1 MITDREFR
9 LLRNLI
15 HTHSGIALSEHKCAL
30 VSSRLAKRLRHH
42 GLKKYSQYYDL
53 LTQQDRDG
61 TEIIEMINAIT
72 TNKTDFFRERHHFEF
87 LSDYVFPE
95 LKQVPLHHGS
105 RRIRIW
111 SAGTASGEEAY
122 SLAITVMEAFPYQYD
137 WDIKILATD
146 IDTNA
151 LRCAEEGIYP
161 REHVKQLEESI
172 LHRYFLQ
179 GRGKHENKVM
189 IKRALKTLV
198 RFRHLNFRDDP
209 WPMKTPFD
217 VIFCRNV
224 MIYFDKT
231 LQHQLF
237 TRFSQM
243 LRPRGYLMLG
253 HSELLPI
260 TCYEFSHLGRSIYQ
274 YTGKGAR

>member
-9 LLRNLI
+9 LLRDLI
-15 HTHSGIALSEHKCAL
+15 HAHTGIALSEHKRAL

-61 TEIIEMINAIT
+61 TEIVEMINAIT
-72 TNKTDFFRERHHFEF
+72 TNKTDFFRERHHFQF
-87 LSDYVFPE
+87 LSDHVFPG
-95 LKQVPLHHGS
+95 LKQAPPHHDS

-122 SLAITVMEAFPYQYD
+122 SLAITVMEGFPHQHD

-161 REHVKQLEESI
+161 RGHIKQLEKSM
-172 LHRYFLQ
+172 LQSYFLE
-179 GRGKHENKVM
+179 GRGKHENKVRT
-189 IKRALKTLV
+189 KRALKTLV
-198 RFRHLNFRDDP
+198 RFRHLNLCDDP
-209 WPMKTPFD
+209 WPMQTPFD

-243 LRPRGYLMLG
+243 LKPRGYLMLG

-260 TCYEFSHLGRSIYQ
+260 TRYEFGHLGRSIYQ
-274 YTGKGAR
+274 YTGRGAR